1 MSITYGFFNSV
12 DHDRVYNADQI
23 GDMFKGLISNGVY
36 ESVGDAFK
44 VNATTGLTV
53 SIGTGRA
60 IVGAKWIEN
69 DAVTTLTLSTAH
81 ATLPRIDAIVLR
93 RSTTTRDVSL
103 IAVEGTPASS
113 PSAPYPVI
121 DATTYDITL
130 AQIRVAAGATTITQ
144 ANIYDLR
151 GSSMCPWV
159 TGIIQQVDTSELF
172 DQYAAAYGE
181 MMQTMQN
188 WMVNQQTAFDNW
200 FSTLTQDLVVGMYI
214 DEYRKRA
221 VLTGTGSQSISLNM
235 TGYTYEEGDIIHVY
249 INGLL
254 ASETEYTLNTTSNP
268 ATITVDLTKN
278 GNINNIVEIIVTKS
292 RVGDPSGGSQ
302 INQVTLNTRNV
313 GTSTSTETANGEV
326 TQ

>member
-60 IVGAKWIEN
+60 IVGAKWVEN
-69 DAVTTLTLSTAH
+69 DAATTLTLSTAH

-103 IAVEGTPASS
+103 IVVEGTPASS

-181 MMQTMQN
+181 MMQEMQN
-188 WMVNQQTAFDNW
+188 WMLNQQAAFDNW

-235 TGYTYEEGDIIHVY
+235 TGYTYETGDIIHVY

-254 ASETEYTLNTTSNP
+254 ASETEYTLNTTTSP
-268 ATITVDLTKN
+268 ATITVNVTKN
-278 GNINNIVEIIVTKS
+278 GNINNIVEIIVMKS
-292 RVGDPSGGSQ
+292 KVGDPAMGGGSIQ
-302 INQVTLNTRNV
+302 IN
-313 GTSTSTETANGEV
+313 STSSISGEAV
-326 TQ
+326 SGS